1 MDFRVLYAELS
12 NSTEIIRALLS
23 GISQEEASR
32 KPSPGSWS
40 ILEVTCHLHDEE
52 REDFRK
58 RLNFILHDQT
68 GEYPLINPQKWVTER
83 NYNQQNFDEMK
94 EKFFTERQQSL
105 DWLEEISDS
114 DWNTIYRFKNDSVTA
129 GEMFA
134 SWVAHDN
141 LHIRQLVELR
151 RHRIESI
158 TQPYPIGYAG
168 DW

>member
-1 MDFRVLYAELS
+1 MDFRTLYDEFR
-12 NSTEIIRALLS
+12 NSTEIVRALLS
-23 GISQEEASR
+23 GITQEEAQV
-32 KPSPGSWS
+32 KPTPKTWS
-40 ILEVTCHLHDEE
+40 MLEVICHLYDEE
-52 REDFRK
+52 RQDFRE
-58 RLNFILHDQT
+58 RLDFILHRQDSD
-68 GEYPLINPQKWVTER
+68 YRVINPGKWVTER
-83 NYNQQNFDEMK
+83 KYNEQDFDAMK
-94 EKFFTERQQSL
+94 EKFFAERAQSL
-105 DWLEEISDS
+105 DWLEEISNS

-151 RHRIESI
+151 RHRIVSI